1 MVQLLSIYIKRGVEN
16 SCPRTQHVHATKS
29 PGNLHSTL
37 ESLPWSVLEG
47 VTCANT
53 LLPRSVQWKT
63 RKWPSA
69 IFVLWRKYTDFC
81 AQQRRQCRSSGQCCH
96 VQPGM
101 QSTRKPP
108 VQGHSVGST
117 LRYSKH
123 VGAGQNS
130 IKLPIHSIT
139 DYCIIGTYRL
149 SSVLRPSLKPVLPS
163 CSISNEDQIVSLLQ
177 CRHFVHVRSILEMIQ
192 WNLPKTT
199 ACVPVLTDHYREVA
213 ALQRLIPMF

>member
-1 MVQLLSIYIKRGVEN
+1 MLSIEHRIGLICHVVIFPDQISFPGRKWQQNTHFFADSELATSHLWCNYYLYIKRGVEN

-63 RKWPSA
+63 RKWLSA
-69 IFVLWRKYTDFC
+69 IFVLWRKYTDFH
-81 AQQRRQCRSSGQCCH
+81 AQQRRQCRSSAQCCH

-101 QSTRKPP
+101 QITRKPP

-123 VGAGQNS
+123 VGAGQNL

-139 DYCIIGTYRL
+139 DIASLEPIGYPL
-149 SSVLRPSLKPVLPS
+149 SYG
-163 CSISNEDQIVSLLQ
+163 QI
-177 CRHFVHVRSILEMIQ
+177 
-192 WNLPKTT
+192 WNLCCLP
-199 ACVPVLTDHYREVA
+199 A
-213 ALQRLIPMF
+213 ASQMRTK